1 MAKNQFSRAIPLL
14 EASKKWPENLG
25 VGAPYNPDDRMANY
39 LLGLCHS
46 NMGNTSKA
54 DAAFKEVA
62 DYETASTPRL
72 NDIFS
77 ALAMKKL
84 NQQDSL
90 QKLLEKIKTGAAKN
104 QNAAIVW
111 ALYNQNKDQAKNLMV
126 TEGTDVRLIDIL
138 TNL

>member
-1 MAKNQFSRAIPLL
+1 
-14 EASKKWPENLG
+14 
-25 VGAPYNPDDRMANY
+25 
-39 LLGLCHS
+39 
-46 NMGNTSKA
+46 
-54 DAAFKEVA
+54 
-62 DYETASTPRL
+62 
-72 NDIFS
+72 
-77 ALAMKKL
+77 MKKL